1 MNLNQGK
8 VAIGLVEDILKT
20 VHKYDE
26 SLYLP
31 TVLGCL
37 DIVKQQLLQEAMEDD
52 DEYE

>member
-8 VAIGLVEDILKT
+8 VADGLVQDILKT
-20 VHKYDE
+20 IHKYDE

-37 DIVKQQLLQEAMEDD
+37 DIVKQQLMLEALEDD
-52 DEYE
+52 DE